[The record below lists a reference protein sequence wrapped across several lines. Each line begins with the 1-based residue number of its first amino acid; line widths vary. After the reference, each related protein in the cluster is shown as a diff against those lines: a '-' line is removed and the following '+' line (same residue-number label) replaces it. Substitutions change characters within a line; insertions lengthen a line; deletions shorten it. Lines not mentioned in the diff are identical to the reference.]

1 MLFVLRKII
10 YTTEKNKSK
19 VENWL
24 DLLERVFYFFFI
36 FFVDEER
43 EETERLPDELL
54 ILELEEE
61 LREDDLNEEVRLRE
75 GDTDLE
81 EKDLALEELLLG
93 DTYERLVFER

>member
-1 MLFVLRKII
+1 MLYLVFII
-10 YTTEKNKSK
+10 
-19 VENWL
+19 L
-24 DLLERVFYFFFI
+24 
-36 FFVDEER
+36 VDEER

-54 ILELEEE
+54 TLELEEE
-61 LREDDLNEEVRLRE
+61 RPEDDLIEEVRLHE